1 MLMENKKIISRDK
14 IEHLARLALIDLSE
28 EEKEIFSKQL
38 NDILDYFQKLNE
50 VDTTNVEPTRH
61 VIDGLKNVFRE
72 DIPGKSLTQ
81 EEALKNAR
89 EKQDGFFKA
98 PRIIKE

>member
-1 MLMENKKIISRDK
+1 MKKKEIISREK

-38 NDILDYFQKLNE
+38 NNILDYFQKLNE
-50 VDTTNVEPTRH
+50 LDTSNIKPTRH

-72 DIPGKSLTQ
+72 DIPRKSLTQ

>member
-1 MLMENKKIISRDK
+1 MEKKEIISREK
-14 IEHLARLALIDLSE
+14 IEHLARLALIDLNE
-28 EEKEIFSKQL
+28 EEKENISKQL
-38 NDILDYFQKLNE
+38 NNILGYFQKLNE
-50 VDTTNVEPTRH
+50 LDTSNVEPTRH
-61 VIDGLKNVFRE
+61 VIDDLKNVFRE

-81 EEALKNAR
+81 EEALNNAR

>member
-1 MLMENKKIISRDK
+1 MEKKEIISREK

-28 EEKEIFSKQL
+28 EEKVNISKQL
-38 NDILDYFQKLNE
+38 NNILDYFQKLNE
-50 VDTTNVEPTRH
+50 LDTSNIKPTRH

>member
-1 MLMENKKIISRDK
+1 MEKKEIISREK

-28 EEKEIFSKQL
+28 EEKENISKQL
-38 NDILDYFQKLNE
+38 NNILDYFQKLNE
-50 VDTTNVEPTRH
+50 LDTSNVEPTRH
-61 VIDGLKNVFRE
+61 VIDDLKNVFRE

-81 EEALKNAR
+81 EEALRNAR
-89 EKQDGFFKA
+89 DKQDGFFKA

>member
-1 MLMENKKIISRDK
+1 MEKKEIISREK

-28 EEKEIFSKQL
+28 EEKENISKQL
-38 NDILDYFQKLNE
+38 NNILDYFQKLNE
-50 VDTTNVEPTRH
+50 LDTSNIKPTRH

-89 EKQDGFFKA
+89 EKQNGFFKA